1 MYIYKY
7 RPVHIYI
14 EREREREKDKKMVKN
29 YNIKLPRIFIL
40 SLLIVSSYL

>member
-14 EREREREKDKKMVKN
+14 YIEREREKDKKMVKN

>member
-7 RPVHIYI
+7 RPVYIYI
-14 EREREREKDKKMVKN
+14 YTEREREKDKKMVKN